1 MSQFANLFFPET
13 PYGLES
19 LAEILDA
26 SYSDASNRDDFIQK
40 KSFSPSTI
48 GYGSGTCPRRWVL
61 AFRGAQFVEN
71 HSAQSVDN
79 MTTGT
84 DAHERIQKNLMNSDL
99 DVTCEQELLVEDP
112 PVRGFVD
119 VIIRNFNG
127 HNVVIEIKTTRT
139 EAWNSRRMKNK
150 GPEYQELQL
159 LLYLYFLGEKYGVL
173 LYEDKNDHEKLM
185 IPVEMTDENLARIE
199 KVVEWMRKV
208 RKTYEEGLLP
218 KIPFR
223 SNSKICK
230 ACPLRDWCHNQPEG
244 DTTVEVLKYTDADN

>member
-1 MSQFANLFFPET
+1 MSQFANLFFKEQ
-13 PYGLES
+13 PYGVEA

-26 SYSDASNRDDFIQK
+26 SYSDSTNRDSFITK

-71 HSAQSVDN
+71 HSSQSVDN

-119 VIIRNFNG
+119 VVIKDFNG
-127 HNVVIEIKTTRT
+127 YNIVIEIKTTRT
-139 EAWNSRRMKNK
+139 EAWTSRRAKNK

-159 LLYLYFLGEKYGVL
+159 LLYLYFLGEKYGLL
-173 LYEDKNDHEKLM
+173 LYEDKNDHQKLL
-185 IPVEMTDENLARIE
+185 IPVEMTDENLAKVE
-199 KVVEWMRKV
+199 KVVQWMRKV
-208 RKTYEEGLLP
+208 RKTYEDGLLP
-218 KIPFR
+218 KNLFR
-223 SNSKICK
+223 SNSKVCK
-230 ACPLRDWCHNQPEG
+230 ECPVRQWCKDQPEG
-244 DTTVEVLKYTDADN
+244 DTEVEVLKYSNADD